1 LDELFDRVV
10 ETVREVLGVEYAKI
24 LELSAD
30 GASLLLRAGV
40 GWKPGYVRQAKV
52 DAAKASSQA
61 GYTLAAD
68 APVVVTDLR
77 NERRFTP
84 PPLLVEHD
92 VVSGISVR
100 ILGEERPF
108 GVLGVHSVVPR
119 GFTDDDAGFVQ
130 MVANILASAIARERA
145 GAELRLLWAS
155 VAMLNDM
162 VVITDAEPRPRI
174 VFVNAAFKRRT
185 GYSAA
190 EVIGRTPSLLQGPGS
205 DEGAKERMRRAFA
218 AGEPFREEIVNYTKD
233 GAAFWVELDIVPMR
247 NEKGVITH
255 WVSVQ
260 RDITEPKRAE
270 EALRRSEARYRS
282 LVDGAAYGIYRSSL
296 EGKFLQVNPA
306 LVAMLGYASEE
317 ELLAVDV
324 ARDVYQ
330 DAEER
335 RQLIDRHREAERIE
349 GVVVHWKRKGGR
361 PLTVRLSG
369 RALLEAGALQ
379 EFEMIVEDVTQRQ
392 ALEEQL
398 RQAQKMDAVGRLA
411 GGVAHD
417 FNNLL

>member
-1 LDELFDRVV
+1 
-10 ETVREVLGVEYAKI
+10 
-24 LELSAD
+24 
-30 GASLLLRAGV
+30 
-40 GWKPGYVRQAKV
+40 P
-52 DAAKASSQA
+52 
-61 GYTLAAD
+61 
-68 APVVVTDLR
+68 
-77 NERRFTP
+77 RR
-84 PPLLVEHD
+84 
-92 VVSGISVR
+92 
-100 ILGEERPF
+100 
-108 GVLGVHSVVPR
+108 
-119 GFTDDDAGFVQ
+119 FTDDDAGFVQ

-145 GAELRLLWAS
+145 EAELRLLWAS

-205 DEGAKERMRRAFA
+205 DELAKERMRRAFA

-270 EALRRSEARYRS
+270 EARR
-282 LVDGAAYGIYRSSL
+282 V
-296 EGKFLQVNPA
+296 
-306 LVAMLGYASEE
+306 
-317 ELLAVDV
+317 
-324 ARDVYQ
+324 
-330 DAEER
+330 
-335 RQLIDRHREAERIE
+335 
-349 GVVVHWKRKGGR
+349 
-361 PLTVRLSG
+361 
-369 RALLEAGALQ
+369 
-379 EFEMIVEDVTQRQ
+379 
-392 ALEEQL
+392 LEEQL

-417 FNNLL
+417 FNNLLTVMMAEAEMALEQPTDASAVRESLQEIRRAGASAAALTRQLLAFSRKQVLEPETLALNDLVSQLDKMLRRLIGEHIEVAMNLSPDAVSVRADRGQIEQVLVNLVVNARDAMPCGGRLLLETANVTLGVDYAATHATVTPGEYVMLAVSDTGTGMSEDVRSHLFEPFFTT